1 MVELAGHN
9 YARSLTVDKEIYN
22 IITAYKH
29 KLEALGI
36 KVRSIILYGSYASGN
51 AKEDSDID
59 LAVISDDF
67 ENMDLWDRLC
77 LLGRARVGIKRPMEI
92 LGFTEAEFEAKHS
105 GTFVG
110 DEIKT
115 KGVEVK

>member
-1 MVELAGHN
+1 
-9 YARSLTVDKEIYN
+9 VDKEIYS
-22 IITAYKH
+22 IITEYKQ

-36 KVRSIILYGSYASGN
+36 KVKKIILYGSHATGN
-51 AKEDSDID
+51 AKKESDID
-59 LAVISDDF
+59 LVVLSDDF
-67 ENMDLWDRLC
+67 KDKDLWERLC
-77 LLGRARVGIKRPMEI
+77 LLGRARMGIKRPMEI
-92 LGFTEAEFEAKHS
+92 IGFTEEEFKAEDK

>member
-1 MVELAGHN
+1 M
-9 YARSLTVDKEIYN
+9 DKEIGPV
-22 IITAYKH
+22 IMKYKQN
-29 KLEALGI
+29 LERLGI
-36 KVRSIILYGSYASGN
+36 KVKEIILYGSYASGN

-59 LAVISDDF
+59 LVVVSDDF
-67 ENMDLWDRLC
+67 KDKDLWERLC
-77 LLGRARVGIKRPMEI
+77 LLGRARMGIKRPMGI
-92 LGFTEAEFEAKHS
+92 LGFPEVEFEAKDS